1 MLIRKWRENKEIRSW
16 FIEIRLNRLS
26 LLAYLS
32 WSQKKACLQ
41 SIVQQPKQWSQTK
54 LFWCS
59 LLFACHAKQMQRW
72 AGKASAC
79 YIDEQGTAGEIG
91 GVRCAWKGQRWWLKP
106 CMWRSAD
113 PACFTTERHCRW
125 EGRVRRGL
133 RARRHTHT
141 PPDRD
146 TRSRRG
152 RQPLRTPRE
161 GRTALW
167 GGQFIH
173 FDLGLVI
180 IRQPECVWV
189 PYMQI
194 QEICQAYTQ
203 GPKLTKLK
211 IALRQWRVDKTPI

>member
-1 MLIRKWRENKEIRSW
+1 MQ
-16 FIEIRLNRLS
+16 NRCRDELAKHLPVILMS
-26 LLAYLS
+26 RVLL
-32 WSQKKACLQ
+32 
-41 SIVQQPKQWSQTK
+41 
-54 LFWCS
+54 
-59 LLFACHAKQMQRW
+59 
-72 AGKASAC
+72 
-79 YIDEQGTAGEIG
+79 
-91 GVRCAWKGQRWWLKP
+91 VRYVWKGRRWWLK
-106 CMWRSAD
+106 CGRSSPVSDGAQIGSAPP

-167 GGQFIH
+167 EDRQPHTALHPII
-173 FDLGLVI
+173 I
-180 IRQPECVWV
+180 IRNFFKHFYLGFVQMKQSECVWV
-189 PYMQI
+189 SYIQI

-203 GPKLTKLK
+203 GPKLTLAKHQIRVK
-211 IALRQWRVDKTPI
+211 MALVSK